1 MFPQRWWLV
10 RISVVI
16 AAAFSLLLLLLLPSQ
31 AFAAEVLQVRSATLL
46 QVGDRNRNYSVQ
58 LACVEVAPDDEQQA
72 QDWLRRA
79 VPRRRRV
86 NLRPEGSSDGV
97 LLARVTPI
105 GDELDLGAALVQEGL
120 ARVSCPAA

>member
-1 MFPQRWWLV
+1 MRVAVFM
-10 RISVVI
+10 
-16 AAAFSLLLLLLLPSQ
+16 AAALSLTLLFVLPAQ

-58 LACVEVAPDDEQQA
+58 LACVKVDPEDEQQA
-72 QDWLRRA
+72 QDWMRREL
-79 VPRRRRV
+79 PRRRRV

-105 GDELDLGAALVQEGL
+105 GDDLDLGAALVREGL
-120 ARVSCPAA
+120 AEVTCPGA

>member
-1 MFPQRWWLV
+1 MRNGFL
-10 RISVVI
+10 I
-16 AAAFSLLLLLLLPSQ
+16 AAAFGLLLLLLPPKV
-31 AFAAEVLQVRSATLL
+31 FAAEVLQVRSATLL

-72 QDWLRRA
+72 QEWLRRA

-105 GDELDLGAALVQEGL
+105 GDELDLGASLVQEGL
-120 ARVSCPAA
+120 AKVVCPA

>member
-16 AAAFSLLLLLLLPSQ
+16 AAAFSLMLLLLLPSQ

-86 NLRPEGSSDGV
+86 NLRPEGSSEGV

-105 GDELDLGAALVQEGL
+105 GDELDLGAALVHEGL

>member
-16 AAAFSLLLLLLLPSQ
+16 AAAFSLMLLLPFQ

>member
-1 MFPQRWWLV
+1 MRLSSF
-10 RISVVI
+10 ISLI
-16 AAAFSLLLLLLLPSQ
+16 LSLTLLLVLPHR

-58 LACVEVAPDDEQQA
+58 LACVQVEPEDEQRA
-72 QDWLRRA
+72 QDWIRHA

-86 NLRPEGSSDGV
+86 NLRPEGSADGV

-105 GDELDLGAALVQEGL
+105 GDDLDLGSALVSEGL
-120 ARVSCPAA
+120 AQVTCPAA

>member
-16 AAAFSLLLLLLLPSQ
+16 AAAFSLMLLLPFQ

-46 QVGDRNRNYSVQ
+46 QVGDSNRNYSVQ

-72 QDWLRRA
+72 QDWLRHA

-86 NLRPEGSSDGV
+86 NLRPEGSADGV

-105 GDELDLGAALVQEGL
+105 GDDLDLGSALVSEGL
-120 ARVSCPAA
+120 AQVTCPGA

>member
-16 AAAFSLLLLLLLPSQ
+16 AAAFSLMLLLPFQ

-79 VPRRRRV
+79 VPRR
-86 NLRPEGSSDGV
+86 
-97 LLARVTPI
+97 
-105 GDELDLGAALVQEGL
+105 
-120 ARVSCPAA
+120 

>member
-1 MFPQRWWLV
+1 MRLSF
-10 RISVVI
+10 VI
-16 AAAFSLLLLLLLPSQ
+16 ATVFGLLLLVLPPQ
-31 AFAAEVLQVRSATLL
+31 ASAAEVLQVRSATLL

-58 LACVEVAPDDEQQA
+58 LACVEVAADNEQQA

-97 LLARVTPI
+97 LLARVLSLI
-105 GDELDLGAALVQEGL
+105 HI
-120 ARVSCPAA
+120 

>member
-1 MFPQRWWLV
+1 MRFGIL
-10 RISVVI
+10 I
-16 AAAFSLLLLLLLPSQ
+16 AAALSLMLLFVLPFQ

-58 LACVEVAPDDEQQA
+58 LACVQVDPEDEQQA
-72 QDWLRRA
+72 QAWMRHAL
-79 VPRRRRV
+79 PRRRRV

-105 GDELDLGAALVQEGL
+105 GDDLDLGSALVREGL
-120 ARVSCPAA
+120 AEVTCPGA

>member
-1 MFPQRWWLV
+1 MRFSIF
-10 RISVVI
+10 ISLI
-16 AAAFSLLLLLLLPSQ
+16 LSLTLLLVLPHQ

-58 LACVEVAPDDEQQA
+58 LACVQVEPEDEQRA
-72 QDWLRRA
+72 QDWIRHA

-86 NLRPEGSSDGV
+86 NLRPEGSADGV

-105 GDELDLGAALVQEGL
+105 GDDLDLGSALVSEGL
-120 ARVSCPAA
+120 AQVTCPAA

>member
-1 MFPQRWWLV
+1 MPV
-10 RISVVI
+10 RFGLVI
-16 AAAFSLLLLLLLPSQ
+16 AAALSLMLLLVLPSQ

-46 QVGDRNRNYSVQ
+46 QVGDRNRNYTVQ
-58 LACVEVAPDDEQQA
+58 LACVQVAADDEPQA
-72 QDWLRRA
+72 QDWMRSA

-105 GDELDLGAALVQEGL
+105 GDELDLGAALVREGL
-120 ARVSCPAA
+120 AQDTCPEA